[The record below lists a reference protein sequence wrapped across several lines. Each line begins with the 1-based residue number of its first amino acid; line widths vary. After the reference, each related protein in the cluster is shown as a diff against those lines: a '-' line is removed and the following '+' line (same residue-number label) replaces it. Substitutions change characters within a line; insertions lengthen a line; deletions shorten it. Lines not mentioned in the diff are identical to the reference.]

1 MPRWQGV
8 SQRTKRVSCLR
19 CFCRVVGHALWLISH
34 SINASMDRVAG
45 AAHCC
50 HPNRLCRVAVASAQ
64 DGTSNLVSLLLTEH
78 KMKMSDIEIFD
89 HLAELVD
96 FFVVPLITEG
106 NLDEDEDDDG

>member
-1 MPRWQGV
+1 MGR
-8 SQRTKRVSCLR
+8 
-19 CFCRVVGHALWLISH
+19 I
-34 SINASMDRVAG
+34 AG

-50 HPNRLCRVAVASAQ
+50 HPNRLCQHAIRACRVAVASAQ
-64 DGTSNLVSLLLTEH
+64 DGTSNLVSLLLIEH

>member
-1 MPRWQGV
+1 M
-8 SQRTKRVSCLR
+8 
-19 CFCRVVGHALWLISH
+19 
-34 SINASMDRVAG
+34 
-45 AAHCC
+45 
-50 HPNRLCRVAVASAQ
+50 
-64 DGTSNLVSLLLTEH
+64 TEH